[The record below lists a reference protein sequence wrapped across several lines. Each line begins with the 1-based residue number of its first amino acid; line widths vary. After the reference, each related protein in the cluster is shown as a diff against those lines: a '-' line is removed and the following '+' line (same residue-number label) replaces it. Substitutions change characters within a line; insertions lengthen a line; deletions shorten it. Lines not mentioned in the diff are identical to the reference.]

1 LDAWLE
7 DNSASKKQWQET
19 KEQLRQNGLDLTN
32 SSFDETAEKVLD
44 AKDSNEVV
52 DILFNTLGTALN

>member
-52 DILFNTLGTALN
+52 DILFKTLGTALN